1 MFPVILTGLAI
12 TIVAITIEGVSDLL
26 EYDDRASYLIV
37 YLFFGISFLTTGG
50 ISERTS
56 LNEFEITCSTRHF
69 QNQIINQAW
78 YMRTP
83 IQMFL
88 GDLLPFSLIFSM
100 MDDIYESLYN
110 LKVCGAFRT
119 MFTTFISIIAL
130 TVFVGIICTCHQLYK
145 QDHQWW

>member
-12 TIVAITIEGVSDLL
+12 TIVAITIEGESDLL

-37 YLFFGISFLTTGG
+37 YLFFGISFLTMGG

-56 LNEFEITCSTRHF
+56 LNEFEITCSTRHL
-69 QNQIINQAW
+69 QNEIINQAW

-83 IQMFL
+83 IQMFI

>member
-1 MFPVILTGLAI
+1 M
-12 TIVAITIEGVSDLL
+12 AITIEGVSDLL

-37 YLFFGISFLTTGG
+37 YLFFGISFLTMGG

-56 LNEFEITCSTRHF
+56 LNEFEITCSTRHL
-69 QNQIINQAW
+69 QNEIINQAW